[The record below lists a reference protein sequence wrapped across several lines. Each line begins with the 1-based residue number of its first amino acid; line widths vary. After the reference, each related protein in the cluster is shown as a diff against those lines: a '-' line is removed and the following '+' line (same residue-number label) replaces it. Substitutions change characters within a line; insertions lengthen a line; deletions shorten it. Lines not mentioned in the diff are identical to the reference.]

1 MSSLKSSLNWVWF
14 GSKRDCCRWWEILD
28 PREEYTVY
36 TAVLPYLCPAFSISV
51 YMHKLILIVYQC

>member
-14 GSKRDCCRWWEILD
+14 GFKLDCCRGWEILD

-36 TAVLPYLCPAFSISV
+36 CGTTISVPAFSIDV
-51 YMHKLILIVYQC
+51 CRN